1 MQAQRQ
7 DLFNQLPEHGW
18 HVADHEEELEWWADE
33 MWRLES
39 LWSPVGN
46 LAYVTFLVDPM
57 SDGDRKKG
65 EDVWAF
71 MASSTKP
78 VSRLKVEG
86 EFTISLG
93 RGWNQELPA
102 IFKHLAALLS
112 QNQEAN
118 SG

>member
-7 DLFNQLPEHGW
+7 ELFNQLLEHGW
-18 HVADHEEELEWWADE
+18 RVANQEEGLEWWADE

-39 LWSPVGN
+39 LWSPVGS

-65 EDVWAF
+65 EDVWAV

-78 VSRLKVEG
+78 LSRLKVEG
-86 EFTISLG
+86 EFTLSLG
-93 RGWNQELPA
+93 GGWKQEMPTF
-102 IFKHLAALLS
+102 FKHLAALRS
-112 QNQEAN
+112 PNKEAN
-118 SG
+118 SA